1 VFSSARAPHVA
12 ARSGISVH
20 VRARACGRGWV
31 GGFVRVR
38 ASKLA
43 IARHMCNGR
52 LFAEMP
58 PSLMKALATQNI
70 TYNLHSA
77 GVTPG
82 KHLKLEEAVSVL
94 ATSVDRGGRPF
105 VAAMEHRSL
114 PIYGTQFHP
123 EKPEFVP
130 NTARTHIP
138 KTHNAKAVGSLLG
151 EFFVNATRSA
161 IAVAAYN

>member
-1 VFSSARAPHVA
+1 
-12 ARSGISVH
+12 
-20 VRARACGRGWV
+20 
-31 GGFVRVR
+31 
-38 ASKLA
+38 
-43 IARHMCNGR
+43 MCNGR